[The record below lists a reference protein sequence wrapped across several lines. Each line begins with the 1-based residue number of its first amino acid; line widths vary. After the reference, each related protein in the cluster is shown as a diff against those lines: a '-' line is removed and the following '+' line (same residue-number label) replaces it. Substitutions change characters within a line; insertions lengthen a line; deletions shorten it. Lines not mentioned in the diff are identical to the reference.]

1 MTNTTI
7 SKQMSY
13 GFAATISVII
23 VTAVISLFIVAKV
36 GSSLVELNT
45 KTLPR
50 LVLLADIRDAVR
62 ANGGEIS
69 KLFAFSPAVQGSAA
83 KNLEKNA
90 ARLDSSIAEYRLLV
104 AEGAA
109 TDLFDSGVKELENW
123 RSHSEKLSE
132 LIRKSVTA
140 KDLESAH
147 NYEGKNLTPSMD
159 RALDFFNQEFTSNMA
174 LSEQSS
180 AEAHR
185 FQELGWWSMIALM
198 ILGPLLGILVALL
211 ISKRI
216 SSTLSAL
223 AQRLGQSAHNNAAGA
238 LQVGNASS
246 ELANRASEQAATVE
260 ETSAALEEMSS
271 MTRSTAANA
280 ARASVLA
287 SDTKAV
293 ANHGSMTMQDMMAA
307 MAAIENSSADVSK
320 IVKRID
326 EIAFQTNIL
335 ALNAAVE
342 AARAGEAGAGF
353 AVVADEVRSLA
364 QRSAAAA
371 KETADKIDAAIANSR
386 QGTVNC
392 DKVGDA
398 LKQILSKVT
407 ETDTLVSEIA
417 SSADD
422 QSKGI
427 EQINSAIMQMDQVAQ
442 ANATSA
448 QQCASAAEELQSQ
461 TLELN
466 SVVSSLSDLVGLT
479 GRSAEESSAT
489 QTTEN
494 EAGNAPVAEKG
505 KSKGTFI

>member
-1 MTNTTI
+1 MKDMTI
-7 SKQMSY
+7 SKQLGY
-13 GFAATISVII
+13 GFALIIALIIAT
-23 VTAVISLFIVAKV
+23 AGISLFIV
-36 GSSLVELNT
+36 SSIGNGLLQISSNT
-45 KTLPR
+45 VPS
-50 LVLLADIRDAVR
+50 LVLLADIRDGARSPEEDVAKFYYASAAER
-62 ANGGEIS
+62 AALTEKIAKDAADLDAKTKAYEALISDSTDAELFNGGVQEIANWRTS
-69 KLFAFSPAVQGSAA
+69 
-83 KNLEKNA
+83 A
-90 ARLDSSIAEYRLLV
+90 ARLLDMIRQSATPEALSAARTFEEQTLVPSMNRMVDFFKKDFAYNVTLSDAFMATTTNFERIGSIA
-104 AEGAA
+104 
-109 TDLFDSGVKELENW
+109 
-123 RSHSEKLSE
+123 
-132 LIRKSVTA
+132 
-140 KDLESAH
+140 
-147 NYEGKNLTPSMD
+147 
-159 RALDFFNQEFTSNMA
+159 
-174 LSEQSS
+174 
-180 AEAHR
+180 
-185 FQELGWWSMIALM
+185 MIVLM
-198 ILGPLLGILVALL
+198 IFGPLMGILIAFL
-211 ISKRI
+211 ISRRI

-223 AQRLGQSAHNNAAGA
+223 AHRLGQSAHNNAAGA
-238 LQVGNASS
+238 MQVGNASS

-287 SDTKAV
+287 SDTKSVATNGAV
-293 ANHGSMTMQDMMAA
+293 TMQDMVTA
-307 MAAIENSSADVSK
+307 MAAIENSSAEVAK

-392 DKVGDA
+392 DKVGEA
-398 LKQILSKVT
+398 LKLILSKVI

-417 SSADD
+417 SAADD

-427 EQINSAIMQMDQVAQ
+427 EQINTAIEQMDQVTQ
-442 ANATSA
+442 ANATSS

-466 SVVSSLSDLVGLT
+466 SVVASLGKLVGLA
-479 GRSAEESSAT
+479 GRGVDSVTALH
-489 QTTEN
+489 
-494 EAGNAPVAEKG
+494 PVATEAVVGAKG

>member
-1 MTNTTI
+1 MKDMTI
-7 SKQMSY
+7 SKQLGY
-13 GFAATISVII
+13 GFGAII
-23 VTAVISLFIVAKV
+23 ALIIATAVISLFIV
-36 GSSLVELNT
+36 SSIGNGLVAISSNT
-45 KTLPR
+45 VPS
-50 LVLLADIRDAVR
+50 LVLLADIRDGAR
-62 ANGGEIS
+62 AASGDVA
-69 KLFAFSPAVQGSAA
+69 KFYYASPADRMTLTAKIAKDAADLDTKTNAYEKLISDSTDGEMFHGGVQEIATWRSS
-83 KNLEKNA
+83 A
-90 ARLDSSIAEYRLLV
+90 ARLLDMIRQS
-104 AEGAA
+104 A
-109 TDLFDSGVKELENW
+109 TPEALTSA
-123 RSHSEKLSE
+123 RSFEEQTLM
-132 LIRKSVTA
+132 
-140 KDLESAH
+140 
-147 NYEGKNLTPSMD
+147 PSMD
-159 RALDFFNQEFTSNMA
+159 RIVDFFQKDFAYNVTLSDAFMA
-174 LSEQSS
+174 TTTNFEQIGSI
-180 AEAHR
+180 A
-185 FQELGWWSMIALM
+185 MIVLL
-198 ILGPLLGILVALL
+198 ILGPLLGFLIAFL
-211 ISKRI
+211 ISRRI
-216 SSTLSAL
+216 SATLSAL
-223 AQRLGQSAHNNAAGA
+223 AHRLGQSAHNNAAGA
-238 LQVGNASS
+238 MQVGNASS

-287 SDTKAV
+287 SDTKSVATHGAV
-293 ANHGSMTMQDMMAA
+293 TMQDMMTA
-307 MAAIENSSADVSK
+307 MAAIENSSAEVAK

-398 LKQILSKVT
+398 LKLILSKVI

-417 SSADD
+417 SAADD

-427 EQINSAIMQMDQVAQ
+427 EQINSAIEQMDQVTQ
-442 ANATSA
+442 ANATSS

-466 SVVSSLSDLVGLT
+466 SVVSSLSKLVGLA
-479 GRSAEESSAT
+479 GRG
-489 QTTEN
+489 TEGFSVAQPVQAQ
-494 EAGNAPVAEKG
+494 AGLVG
-505 KSKGTFI
+505 KTKTKGTFI